1 MKTTI
6 ELADDL
12 LERSRAV
19 AQREG
24 STLRALV
31 EEGLQL
37 ALKRRASRTARA
49 VPALPTYGRGGLLP
63 AFESAGWGVL
73 RGEIHGLPSMADG
86 APQ

>member
-37 ALKRRASRTARA
+37 ALKRRGARA
-49 VPALPTYGRGGLLP
+49 AKAVPVLPTYGRGGLSP
-63 AFESAGWGVL
+63 AFESASWATL
-73 RGEIHGLPSMADG
+73 RDEIHGLPSTPDG
-86 APQ
+86 TAR

>member
-6 ELADDL
+6 EISDDL
-12 LERSRAV
+12 LERSRKQ

-37 ALKRRASRTARA
+37 ALKARRSRPGKEIVFPVYGGSGMSEAFKDAGWEQIRDEI
-49 VPALPTYGRGGLLP
+49 YRGRGSP
-63 AFESAGWGVL
+63 
-73 RGEIHGLPSMADG
+73 
-86 APQ
+86 